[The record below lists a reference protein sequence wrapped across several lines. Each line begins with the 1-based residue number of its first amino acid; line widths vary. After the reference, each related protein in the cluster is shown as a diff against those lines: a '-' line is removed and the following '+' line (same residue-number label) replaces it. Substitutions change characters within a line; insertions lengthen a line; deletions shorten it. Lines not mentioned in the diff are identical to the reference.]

1 MDKELIE
8 HITAQLQ
15 NHEEAYANGAW
26 ERFLQKENKKRGFT
40 SWPLWAAAALIL
52 IFAGVFFAQKNFDQK
67 INVAITKANNGHHSA
82 HGHTDSLMAPKPM
95 ESSLNDINSHWSA
108 TKNPADHQTIIAQEK
123 LPSATEQRQKHV
135 VFDPSVEPDPLNY
148 NLLDH
153 QISQVNLSDLKSKPF
168 EILTEKK
175 KTQPISTPTDFE
187 KLLAHDSYVNQQKP
201 TDKTSGNSKWQPDV
215 YVAPAMGND
224 NKVTMNYGFSLSY
237 AIANKLSI
245 SSGVSYA
252 SISTTESLNASAPQT
267 LSGKNLASVDA
278 KVRGINVPLELKYN
292 ISDKL
297 YTNVGVSALAV
308 LNNSQQNSYIV
319 NQVQSFAAP
328 AVNGFADSKTMIVQ
342 EKKVEPQPEASID
355 PDKYIGF
362 YNFSLGYKQK
372 ISKKNNIAIEPFL
385 RLPMKTFSKENLN
398 LTNGGMRLKIDF

>member
-15 NHEEAYANGAW
+15 NHEETYPNGAW
-26 ERFLQKENKKRGFT
+26 ERFSEKKNKRRGIAF
-40 SWPLWAAAALIL
+40 WPLWAAAALII
-52 IFAGVFFAQKNFDQK
+52 IFGGVFFAQNNIDHKKD
-67 INVAITKANNGHHSA
+67 IAITKPKVQQNVTADRNSNNNIKTKIDSA
-82 HGHTDSLMAPKPM
+82 
-95 ESSLNDINSHWSA
+95 SLNNDTSPVNRLAANRPAKITES
-108 TKNPADHQTIIAQEK
+108 TKPLLTARTSYPFVNT
-123 LPSATEQRQKHV
+123 LEQLTPV
-135 VFDPSVEPDPLNY
+135 NN
-148 NLLDH
+148 NLLDNKLAGG
-153 QISQVNLSDLKSKPF
+153 NLSNLQTKQFD
-168 EILTEKK
+168 ILTEKK
-175 KTQPISTPTDFE
+175 KPQPIAQTSFE

-201 TDKTSGNSKWQPDV
+201 PTKTGENSKWQPDV

-267 LSGKNLASVDA
+267 LSGKNLESVDA

-297 YTNVGVSALAV
+297 YTNIGVSALAV
-308 LNNSQQNSYIV
+308 LNNSQQNNYIV
-319 NQVQSFAAP
+319 NQVQNFSSTTA
-328 AVNGFADSKTMIVQ
+328 NGYADSKTLIVK
-342 EKKVEPQPEASID
+342 EKTTEPQPEANID

-398 LTNGGMRLKIDF
+398 LTNGGLRLKIDF

>member
-15 NHEEAYANGAW
+15 NHEETYPNGAW
-26 ERFLQKENKKRGFT
+26 ERFSEKENKKRGIT
-40 SWPLWAAAALIL
+40 YWPLWAAAALIL
-52 IFAGVFFAQKNFDQK
+52 IFGGVFLTLNNDNSKNEVAISKQKTKDSAQKNTDTIVPSKSIAPPLNTNIGNQTPAETNLAYNSPSI
-67 INVAITKANNGHHSA
+67 IN
-82 HGHTDSLMAPKPM
+82 
-95 ESSLNDINSHWSA
+95 
-108 TKNPADHQTIIAQEK
+108 EK
-123 LPSATEQRQKHV
+123 LKPLLEQQNNYALTNATEG
-135 VFDPSVEPDPLNY
+135 LGLINN
-148 NLLDH
+148 NLLDNTLSGKN
-153 QISQVNLSDLKSKPF
+153 ISDLKSKEF
-168 EILTEKK
+168 DILTENKK
-175 KTQPISTPTDFE
+175 PQPSTQTNFE
-187 KLLAHDSYVNQQKP
+187 KLLAQDSYANQQKP
-201 TDKTSGNSKWQPDV
+201 AAKTIGNSKWQPDV

-252 SISTTESLNASAPQT
+252 SISTTESLDASAPQT

-278 KVRGINVPLELKYN
+278 KVRGINIPLELKYN

-297 YTNVGVSALAV
+297 YTNIGVSALAV
-308 LNNSQQNSYIV
+308 LNNSQQNSYII
-319 NQVQSFAAP
+319 NQVQSFSSP
-328 AVNGFADSKTMIVQ
+328 AINGYSDFKTLIVK
-342 EKKVEPQPEASID
+342 EKTVEPQSEANID

-398 LTNGGMRLKIDF
+398 LTNGGLRLKIDF

>member
-15 NHEEAYANGAW
+15 NHEEIYPNGAW
-26 ERFLQKENKKRGFT
+26 ERFSEKDNKKRGIAY
-40 SWPLWAAAALIL
+40 WPLWAAAALIL
-52 IFAGVFFAQKNFDQK
+52 IFGGVFLTLNNTNPKNE
-67 INVAITKANNGHHSA
+67 VAITKPKADNPT
-82 HGHTDSLMAPKPM
+82 HGNTDMLTSPKNINTP
-95 ESSLNDINSHWSA
+95 LNNDIDNNTAAANKLTDNQTIKA
-108 TKNPADHQTIIAQEK
+108 TKNLKPI
-123 LPSATEQRQKHV
+123 LEQQHGYTLIH
-135 VFDPSVEPDPLNY
+135 SSEELNPINS
-148 NLLDH
+148 NLLDNKLSG
-153 QISQVNLSDLKSKPF
+153 INLSNLKSNEF
-168 EILTEKK
+168 NILTEKK
-175 KTQPISTPTDFE
+175 KPQPSTQTNFE

-201 TDKTSGNSKWQPDV
+201 ADKTSGNSKWQPDV

-237 AIANKLSI
+237 AIASKLSI

-292 ISDKL
+292 INDKL
-297 YTNVGVSALAV
+297 YTNIGVSALAV

-319 NQVQSFAAP
+319 NQVQSFSSP
-328 AVNGFADSKTMIVQ
+328 AVNGYADSKNMIVQ
-342 EKKVEPQPEASID
+342 EKTVEPQPEANID

-362 YNFSLGYKQK
+362 YNFSFGYKQK

-398 LTNGGMRLKIDF
+398 LTNGGLRLKIDF

>member
-8 HITAQLQ
+8 HIATQLK
-15 NHEEAYANGAW
+15 NHEETYPNGAW
-26 ERFLQKENKKRGFT
+26 ERFSEKEKKKRRIVY
-40 SWPLWAAAALIL
+40 WPLWAAALIL
-52 IFAGVFFAQKNFDQK
+52 VFGGVFFTLNNASQKTNLTTAKTKTPQNSITGLNNHAPAKNSTDQLNENT
-67 INVAITKANNGHHSA
+67 IVLNN
-82 HGHTDSLMAPKPM
+82 
-95 ESSLNDINSHWSA
+95 LNG
-108 TKNPADHQTIIAQEK
+108 TK
-123 LPSATEQRQKHV
+123 LPVKTAERTTL
-135 VFDPSVEPDPLNY
+135 PLKENKQY
-148 NLLDH
+148 SDVDNSEYLVPVNTNLLDNKLAGNN
-153 QISQVNLSDLKSKPF
+153 ISTFSSKNF

-175 KTQPISTPTDFE
+175 KTAPNKKVTFE
-187 KLLAHDSYVNQQKP
+187 ELLAQDTRANQH
-201 TDKTSGNSKWQPDV
+201 KTSSKTNENSKWQPDV

-224 NKVTMNYGFSLSY
+224 NKVNMNYGFSLSY

-245 SSGVSYA
+245 SSGISYA
-252 SISTTESLNASAPQT
+252 SISATESLDASAPQT

-308 LNNSQQNSYIV
+308 LNNSLQNSYIV
-319 NQVQSFAAP
+319 NQVQSFSSP
-328 AVNGFADSKTMIVQ
+328 AVNGYADSKTMIVK
-342 EKKVEPQPEASID
+342 EKTVEPQPEASID

-398 LTNGGMRLKIDF
+398 LTNGGLRLKIDF